1 MEFNFD
7 ERIDRS
13 ETISIKWSASQ
24 WEKMY
29 GERDV
34 IPMGIADMDLK
45 TAPCVS
51 QAIRRRAAHK
61 TYGYGFASEEFLA
74 SCAGWQRRRH
84 GWAVSPDWITY
95 TPGVNMALV
104 CAVEMFT
111 RPGDGVIIQTPVYYP
126 YFDYVRGTGRYIAAN
141 PLVNRG
147 GRYEMDFDGLE
158 ALAKKPDVKL
168 MLLCS
173 PHNPVGR
180 VWTREELV
188 RVGRICIDNGVM
200 LAVDEIHADLV
211 FAPHRHTPFASIS
224 EEFAHSCIVCTSP
237 SKTFNLAGL
246 LVSDIIIPDE
256 KIRKA
261 FQEKMAPYYLWPGN
275 FGAAAQ
281 IAAYTQG
288 EQWLDALLGFL
299 VADALYRAGGER
311 EGEMTAR
318 RIRCKCDLYSGE
330 DALNLPILAAGGTAV
345 ISVVANVV
353 PKQVKWLTEEVLG
366 GRLDL
371 ANGTNDVL
379 LPLIHACFVEVNPI
393 PVKAAMNIL
402 GFDAGIPRPPLTP
415 IEPEHLSQLKAA
427 LSENY
432 LEVTA

>member
-51 QAIRRRAAHK
+51 QAIRRRAAHE

-299 VADALYRAGGER
+299 EGNAGYIEAFTAEHMPAVRYRRPEGTYLAWLDFRALGMKDDELWRFMLHEAKVATDNGVMFGTNGEGR
-311 EGEMTAR
+311 GFQRLNFACPRPQLQSAME
-318 RIRCKCDLYSGE
+318 RICT
-330 DALNLPILAAGGTAV
+330 ALN
-345 ISVVANVV
+345 
-353 PKQVKWLTEEVLG
+353 
-366 GRLDL
+366 GRGL
-371 ANGTNDVL
+371 
-379 LPLIHACFVEVNPI
+379 C
-393 PVKAAMNIL
+393 
-402 GFDAGIPRPPLTP
+402 
-415 IEPEHLSQLKAA
+415 
-427 LSENY
+427 
-432 LEVTA
+432 

>member
-13 ETISIKWSASQ
+13 ETISIKWSANQ

-299 VADALYRAGGER
+299 EGNAAYIEAFTAEHMPAVRYRRPEGTYLAWLDFRALGMEEDELWRFMLHEAKVATDNGVMFGTNGEGR
-311 EGEMTAR
+311 GFQRLNFACPRPQLQSAME
-318 RIRCKCDLYSGE
+318 RICT
-330 DALNLPILAAGGTAV
+330 ALN
-345 ISVVANVV
+345 
-353 PKQVKWLTEEVLG
+353 
-366 GRLDL
+366 GRGL
-371 ANGTNDVL
+371 
-379 LPLIHACFVEVNPI
+379 C
-393 PVKAAMNIL
+393 
-402 GFDAGIPRPPLTP
+402 
-415 IEPEHLSQLKAA
+415 
-427 LSENY
+427 
-432 LEVTA
+432 

>member
-51 QAIRRRAAHK
+51 QAIRRRAAHE

-299 VADALYRAGGER
+299 EGNAAYIEAFTAEHMPAVRYRRPEGTYLAWLDFRALGMEEDELWRFMLHEAKVATDNGVMFGTNGEGR
-311 EGEMTAR
+311 GFQRLNFACPRPQLQSAME
-318 RIRCKCDLYSGE
+318 RICT
-330 DALNLPILAAGGTAV
+330 ALN
-345 ISVVANVV
+345 
-353 PKQVKWLTEEVLG
+353 
-366 GRLDL
+366 GRGL
-371 ANGTNDVL
+371 
-379 LPLIHACFVEVNPI
+379 C
-393 PVKAAMNIL
+393 
-402 GFDAGIPRPPLTP
+402 
-415 IEPEHLSQLKAA
+415 
-427 LSENY
+427 
-432 LEVTA
+432 

>member
-299 VADALYRAGGER
+299 EGNAAYIEAFTAEHMPAVRYRRPEGTYLAWLDFRALGMEEDELWRFMLHEAKVATDNGVIFGTNGEGR
-311 EGEMTAR
+311 GFQRLNFACPRPQLQSAME
-318 RIRCKCDLYSGE
+318 RICT
-330 DALNLPILAAGGTAV
+330 ALN
-345 ISVVANVV
+345 
-353 PKQVKWLTEEVLG
+353 
-366 GRLDL
+366 GRGL
-371 ANGTNDVL
+371 
-379 LPLIHACFVEVNPI
+379 C
-393 PVKAAMNIL
+393 
-402 GFDAGIPRPPLTP
+402 
-415 IEPEHLSQLKAA
+415 
-427 LSENY
+427 
-432 LEVTA
+432 